1 MIQQYTIYI
10 SMNIRTQITHI
21 TITMY
26 TVCKIRSADRET
38 LTPGTRGSG
47 KRRVRTSKRDECGQ
61 KFYFPTHGRRRR
73 VGVIGY
79 GPGASGRPKS
89 VSGRT
94 APRPVRQRRR

>member
-1 MIQQYTIYI
+1 MIQRYTLCTN
-10 SMNIRTQITHI
+10 NIRTQITH
-21 TITMY
+21 TLLWRCT
-26 TVCKIRSADRET
+26 TVCRIRSADRET

-94 APRPVRQRRR
+94 TPRPVRHRRR